1 MSLIRKPAELEIQ
14 PTIQALIYGQAGT
27 GKTTLALSAPAPLL
41 LDFDNG
47 VGRVNYGHRVDTV
60 QITSYKDALSIVKDE
75 DLSEYQ
81 TIVIDTGGKLLDY
94 MSEDII
100 KDPIYQNNRKI
111 VQRDNTL
118 AQGGYGVRKSK
129 FKEFC
134 KLLRIKKKHLIFVA
148 QREEKMEGDEIR
160 YAPVFGGSSYSDLVS
175 ELDLVGYMEARGRS
189 RIITFDPTNRNDG
202 KNTINMP
209 PTMEIPIVV
218 DDQGAALPN
227 EFFTKMI
234 IGKFKQNIEDSKKFN
249 EKFGEIMEFVKAN
262 VEAVTDAETANE
274 VSDKLKAL
282 QHVGNSRIY
291 ASRMLDNRCKAIGLK
306 LNKEKRYEAA

>member
-60 QITSYKDALSIVKDE
+60 QITSYKDALSVVNDE
-75 DLSEYQ
+75 DLSKYQ

-94 MSEDII
+94 MSDAII
-100 KDPIYQNNRKI
+100 NDPQYQNNRKI
-111 VQRDNTL
+111 VQRDKTL
-118 AQGGYGVRKSK
+118 GQGGYGVRKSM
-129 FKEFC
+129 FKNFC
-134 KLLRIKKKHLIFVA
+134 KTLRIKKKHLIFVA

-160 YAPVFGGSSYSDLVS
+160 YAPVFGGSSYADLVS
-175 ELDLVGYMEARGRS
+175 ELDLVGYMEARGRA

-209 PTMEIPIVV
+209 PAMEIPIVV
-218 DDQGAALPN
+218 DEQGAALPN
-227 EFFTKMI
+227 EFFDKMI

-249 EKFGEIMEFVKAN
+249 ETFGEIMEFVKAN

-282 QHVGNSRIY
+282 HHVGNSRIY
-291 ASRMLDNRCKAIGLK
+291 ASRMLDNHCKAIGLK